1 MDNVP
6 IKIKDEYRLSR
17 IAYILECMF
26 EYFISI
32 LTSGAYL
39 GKLTTTIGISDSM
52 TAILSSIASLAG
64 MFQIISIFLVKKTPV
79 KRWVLPIT
87 FITQAL
93 VSTLYMIPFLGFGA
107 LAPFVFF
114 VIILISRAAVNVV
127 SPAKSNWFLSLV
139 DDRGRGNF
147 QAKITLVSPAGGTV
161 FTFLA
166 SLMIDNL
173 EAKGN
178 LGGAFITITVII
190 CVLAVLQIS
199 CLVIAR
205 EKPTEK
211 SEKTD
216 SPLKAIS
223 SLCKNKIY
231 VRILI
236 FNLLWSLTNNITAPF
251 LSTYQIKELGFSMTF
266 ISTVGIVISL
276 LQMFVVYFFGRYSMR
291 HSYASI
297 LRIAYVFAFVS
308 FFFVMISTTKNGY
321 ITFTAYRFIN
331 LFFGAANAVSA
342 TSILFIIVPHEE
354 RTAAIAFN
362 TVIVGLVGFSVTL
375 IASPLLTLLQ
385 SADIVIFGARLYAQQ
400 ILAFFSLCFTAL
412 ILLYYQFFCYKL
424 LSSAEK

>member
-6 IKIKDEYRLSR
+6 IKPNDEYKLSR

-32 LTSGAYL
+32 LTTGAYL
-39 GKLTTTIGISDSM
+39 AKLTTTIGISDGM

-64 MFQIISIFLVKKTPV
+64 MFQIVSIFLVKKTPV

-87 FITQAL
+87 FVTQAL
-93 VSTLYMIPFLGFGA
+93 VSTLYMIPFFGFGA

-147 QAKITLVSPAGGTV
+147 QAKINIVSLAGGTV

-166 SLMIDNL
+166 SLMIDKF

-178 LGGAFITITVII
+178 LSGAFTAITVII
-190 CVLAVLQIS
+190 CILAVLQIS
-199 CLVIAR
+199 CLIIAR
-205 EKPTEK
+205 EKPEDK
-211 SEKTD
+211 SEKAE
-216 SPLKAIS
+216 SPLKAVS
-223 SLCKNKIY
+223 SLCKNKLY

-236 FNLLWSLTNNITAPF
+236 FNVLWSLANNITAPF

-266 ISTVGIVISL
+266 ISTVGIIINL
-276 LQMFVVYFFGRYSMR
+276 LQMFVVYFFGRFSMR

-297 LRIAYVFAFVS
+297 LRVAYIFAFFA
-308 FFFVMISTTKNGY
+308 FFFVMISTTSNGY
-321 ITFTAYRFIN
+321 VTFTVYRFIN
-331 LFFGAANAVSA
+331 LFFGAATAVSA

-385 SADIVIFGARLYAQQ
+385 GADIVIFGARLYAQQ
-400 ILAFFSLCFTAL
+400 ILAFISLCLTAL
-412 ILLYYQFFCYKL
+412 ILLYYQLCCYRIL
-424 LSSAEK
+424 RATEK